1 MKEDSNRNAA
11 GSRRDGLLQDAADT
25 STEIQDHAEFNAVRY
40 ANCWE
45 DADILMAAMQPKGRH
60 CLSIGSAGDN
70 SFSMLAEG
78 ASHVT
83 IAEMNPAQVAC
94 IKLRVAAYKTLNHK
108 EFLILLGE
116 RDEDRKALFERC
128 KNELDDESI
137 AYWEHFSD
145 HITTGFGRVGKFE
158 NYFRLFREKALP
170 WVHSRK
176 MIDQL
181 LESRSR
187 DEREI
192 FYEKKWNTWRWRLL
206 FKLFFSRFVMGRLG
220 RDPSFFK
227 YVEGSVADRI
237 LTRARHALVELDPS
251 KNPYLRWILN
261 GKYGSSLPH
270 ALREENF
277 EKIRSNLDKLTII
290 EGTVESALTEQK
302 YDAYNLSDIFE
313 YMSDENT
320 QKLLEKIHGQSNPG
334 ARIVYWNMLAPRESA
349 ESLREI
355 ITPLPQLSE
364 KLFHQDKAF
373 FYSKFVVEETR

>member
-1 MKEDSNRNAA
+1 MITSN
-11 GSRRDGLLQDAADT
+11 

-45 DADILMAAMQPKGRH
+45 DADILMQAMQPNGRH

-83 IAEMNPAQVAC
+83 IAEINPAQIAC
-94 IKLRVAAYKTLNHK
+94 IKLRGAAYKTLSHS

-116 RDEDRKALFERC
+116 QKGDRLALFDRC
-128 KNELDDESI
+128 KNELDTESI
-137 AYWEHFSD
+137 AYWEHFFN
-145 HITTGFGRVGKFE
+145 HIKTGFGKVGKFE

-176 MIDQL
+176 TISHL
-181 LESRSR
+181 LEPRTR
-187 DEREI
+187 DEREL

-251 KNPYLRWILN
+251 ENPYLRSILN
-261 GKYGSSLPH
+261 GNYGTSLPH

-277 EKIRSNLDKLTII
+277 EKIKSNIDRLTIV
-290 EGTVESALTEQK
+290 EGTVESSLTEKK

-313 YMSDENT
+313 YMSDDNT
-320 QKLLEKIHGQSNPG
+320 QNLLGSIHAQSNPA
-334 ARIVYWNMLAPRESA
+334 ARIVYWNMLAPRESS
-349 ESLREI
+349 ESLRSKI
-355 ITPLPQLSE
+355 KPLTSLSE
-364 KLFHQDKAF
+364 DLFGQDKAF
-373 FYSKFVVEETR
+373 FYSKFVVEEVI

>member
-1 MKEDSNRNAA
+1 MK
-11 GSRRDGLLQDAADT
+11 
-25 STEIQDHAEFNAVRY
+25 TEIQDHAEFNAVRY

-45 DADILMAAMQPKGRH
+45 DADILMQAMQPNGRH

-94 IKLRVAAYKTLNHK
+94 MKLRVAGYKILSHG
-108 EFLILLGE
+108 EFLVLLGE
-116 RDEDRKALFERC
+116 HDGDRMALFDRC
-128 KNELDDESI
+128 KKELDNESI
-137 AYWEHFSD
+137 AYWEHFSN
-145 HITTGFGRVGKFE
+145 HIETGFGKVGRFE

-176 MIDQL
+176 TITKL
-181 LESRSR
+181 LEPRTR
-187 DEREI
+187 DEREL
-192 FYEKKWNTWRWRLL
+192 FYERKWNTWRWRLL

-251 KNPYLRWILN
+251 ENPYLCSILN
-261 GKYGSSLPH
+261 GNYGTSLPH
-270 ALREENF
+270 ALRQGNF
-277 EKIRSNLDKLTII
+277 EKIRSNIDKLTIVQ
-290 EGTVESALTEQK
+290 GTIESALTEQK

-313 YMSDENT
+313 YMSDKNT
-320 QKLLEKIHGQSNPG
+320 QSLLKNVHSQSNPA
-334 ARIVYWNMLAPRESA
+334 ARIVYWNMLAPRESDK
-349 ESLREI
+349 SLHNRI
-355 ITPLPQLSE
+355 KPLKQLSE
-364 KLFHQDKAF
+364 DLFQQDKAF
-373 FYSKFVVEETR
+373 FYSKFVVEEVI

>member
-1 MKEDSNRNAA
+1 MMK
-11 GSRRDGLLQDAADT
+11 
-25 STEIQDHAEFNAVRY
+25 TEIQDHAEFNAVRY

-45 DADILMAAMQPKGRH
+45 DADILMRAMQPEGRH

-78 ASHVT
+78 ASRVT

-94 IKLRVAAYKTLNHK
+94 IKLRVAAYKVLDNR
-108 EFLILLGE
+108 ELLELLGE
-116 RDEDRKALFERC
+116 LEGDRLALFERC
-128 KNELDDESI
+128 KKELDGESI

-145 HITTGFGRVGKFE
+145 HIKTGFGKVGKFE

-176 MIDQL
+176 LTSEL
-181 LESRSR
+181 LESRTR
-187 DEREI
+187 EERET

-237 LTRARHALVELDPS
+237 LTRVRHALVELEPS
-251 KNPYLRWILN
+251 ENPYLRYILN
-261 GKYGSSLPH
+261 GSYGDSLPH

-277 EKIRSNLDKLTII
+277 EKIRANIDKLSII
-290 EGTVESALTEQK
+290 PGTVESALTDQK

-320 QKLLEKIHGQSNPG
+320 QNLLEKIHSQSSNG
-334 ARIVYWNMLAPRESA
+334 ARIVYWNMLARRESDQ
-349 ESLREI
+349 SLRSKI
-355 ITPLPQLSE
+355 KPLIELSE
-364 KLFHQDKAF
+364 ELFQQDKAF
-373 FYSKFVVEETR
+373 FYSRFIVEEVIK